1 MGEENPEEYFTSPQL
16 QYYQPNRGSF
26 FVPRDLQTSDLPTHL
41 QHTLPQYQ
49 QFVNSRQTFQPS
61 VPYPFNDYVIPSTHR
76 PDYSRLNPPQ
86 HLIKEKLHTRVNP
99 VIPKGDTNQL
109 EGHFNKRDS
118 PDQTENEDV
127 YEEEEYVDEPEEEE
141 SRSKMV
147 DEVKP
152 KNDTKDKANN
162 ELGEEEYE
170 DEEGEDEE
178 YEEEEEEVKL
188 NTPFT
193 NLH

>member
-1 MGEENPEEYFTSPQL
+1 MN
-16 QYYQPNRGSF
+16 
-26 FVPRDLQTSDLPTHL
+26 H
-41 QHTLPQYQ
+41 
-49 QFVNSRQTFQPS
+49 
-61 VPYPFNDYVIPSTHR
+61 
-76 PDYSRLNPPQ
+76 
-86 HLIKEKLHTRVNP
+86 

-109 EGHFNKRDS
+109 EGHFSKRDS

-188 NTPFT
+188 KYFLFTSFT
-193 NLH
+193 NLHLRLLKSNFTLF